1 MKDYVYPSIFFAYF
15 FFLILLIGAIFFF
28 FRSFKDGYWGAEGE
42 EVKYR
47 MLDEDDGDGQ
57 MSRAATS
64 ARGESSNK
72 KDEAALKR

>member
-42 EVKYR
+42 DVKYR
-47 MLDEDDGDGQ
+47 MLEDDGDGQ

-64 ARGESSNK
+64 ARRK
-72 KDEAALKR
+72 QQ

>member
-42 EVKYR
+42 DVKYR
-47 MLDEDDGDGQ
+47 MLEDDSDGQ

-64 ARGESSNK
+64 ARGESSII